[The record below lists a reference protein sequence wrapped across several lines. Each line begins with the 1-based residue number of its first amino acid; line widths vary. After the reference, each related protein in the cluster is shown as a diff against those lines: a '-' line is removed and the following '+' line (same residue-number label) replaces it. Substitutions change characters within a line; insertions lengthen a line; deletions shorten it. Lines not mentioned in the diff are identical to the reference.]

1 MSDQADPPFDPA
13 DLAPR
18 PGTRL
23 AIVGGCGGIG
33 RALVAAA
40 LKADLRVAVL
50 DLPASLAAHPAP
62 AGVAAHAL
70 DATCE
75 DQVAAAFAALD
86 RAWGGLDALVN
97 LAGFMMMR
105 RPFDQTPAGDWRSI
119 VDGSLETTHV
129 VARAAL
135 PLLRRAGGGAIVHTA
150 SGLAYRVLPGYAPY
164 SAAKAGVIALTKAI
178 ALENAPA
185 IRANVIAPGAV
196 DTEFLSGGTGR
207 AGIATQLDREAYLK
221 TIPLGRLAVANDV
234 VGPILF
240 LLGSGA
246 RYMTGQV
253 LMINGGGLM
262 P

>member
-1 MSDQADPPFDPA
+1 MSATDAFDPA

-23 AIVGGCGGIG
+23 AVVGGCGGIG

-40 LKADLRVAVL
+40 LKARLRVAVL

-62 AGVAAHAL
+62 PGVLAHGL
-70 DATCE
+70 DATRE
-75 DQVAAAFAALD
+75 ADVAAGFAALD

-97 LAGFMMMR
+97 LAGFMMQR
-105 RPFDQTPAGDWRSI
+105 RPFDQTPQADWRSI
-119 VDGSLETTHV
+119 VDGSLETTQL

-135 PLLRRAGGGAIVHTA
+135 PLLRRTGGGAIVHTA

-178 ALENAPA
+178 ALENAPT

-207 AGIATQLDREAYLK
+207 DAMAVQLDRAAYLR
-221 TIPLGRLAVANDV
+221 TIPLGRIADANDV

-240 LLGSGA
+240 LLGAGA

-253 LMINGGGLM
+253 LMINGGGQM